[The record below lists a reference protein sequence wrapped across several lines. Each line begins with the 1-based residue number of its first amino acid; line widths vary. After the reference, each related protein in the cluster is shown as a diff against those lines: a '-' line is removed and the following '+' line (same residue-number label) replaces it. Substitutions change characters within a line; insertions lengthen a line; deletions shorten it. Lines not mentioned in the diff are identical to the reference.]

1 MKMARVRHDLEQHL
15 AADLEAMRR
24 LYEVGNFCARS
35 GGDFLECL
43 TQILDAAIAIT
54 GADKGN
60 IQLLDPAT
68 GALQIATSRGFEQ
81 PFLDFFS
88 AVQEGEAAA
97 CGTALQTA
105 ERIIVED
112 VARSEIFAGQPAL
125 AVLLDAGVR
134 AVQSTPLRSRTG
146 TVLGVISTHYSRPYR
161 PGERASRFMDLLARQ
176 AADYLERIDADA
188 ALQATQAKLQDLNEQ
203 LELRVQERSQALEET
218 ERRFRLLVEAV
229 NDYAIFMLDPTGHI
243 VNWNRG
249 ARRIKGYADEEIIG
263 RHFSQF
269 YTEEDRRNGVPQQ
282 ALATASQTG
291 RFEAEGWR
299 VRKDGTRFWASVVIN
314 AISNP
319 DGQILGFAKVTRDLT
334 ERRAAQE
341 RLSQAQKLEAVGH
354 LTGGIA
360 HDFNNMLTVISG
372 NIEALLRRLP
382 ESPKAD
388 LERLAKSALQ
398 GAQRAAVL
406 THRLLAF
413 SRRQPLEPKEV
424 PVNTLISGMSEMLRR
439 TLGES
444 IAIEIVISA
453 GVWQIFVDPHQLEN
467 AVLNL
472 AINAR
477 DAMPEGGKLTIESAN
492 VYIDEDYAA
501 QAEVPAGQYVGIFV
515 SDTGIGM
522 TSETAA
528 KAFEPFF
535 TTKEAGRGTGLGL
548 SQVFGFIKQSNGHVK
563 IYSELGAG
571 TTVKIYLP
579 RHFTSTRPSDV
590 REVTQP
596 TLRGAGEKILVV
608 DDDVDVRS
616 FTVEMLR
623 ELGYIVVDAPDGA
636 AGLRLLDAYPDIK
649 LLVTDVG
656 LPGGMNGRQ
665 LADEARRRRTELK
678 VLFTSGYA
686 RNAIVHHGRL
696 DPGVELLSKPYS
708 FADLAARV
716 RRILDRRYPT
726 D

>member
-1 MKMARVRHDLEQHL
+1 VKTERVRHDLEQDL
-15 AADLEAMRR
+15 AADLEATRR
-24 LYEVGNFCARS
+24 LYEVGNLCARS
-35 GGDFLECL
+35 GGNFQECL

-60 IQLLDPAT
+60 IQLVDAASD
-68 GALQIATSRGFEQ
+68 ALHIAVYRGFEQ

-88 AVQEGEAAA
+88 SVPKGEAAV
-97 CGTALQTA
+97 CGAALQA
-105 ERIIVED
+105 ADRIIVED
-112 VARSEIFAGQPAL
+112 VARSAIFAGQPAL

-134 AVQSTPLRSRTG
+134 AVQSTPLQSRTG
-146 TVLGVISTHYSRPYR
+146 TILGLISTHFSRPHQ
-161 PGERASRFMDLLARQ
+161 PGERALRFIDLLALQ
-176 AADYLERIDADA
+176 AADYLERIHADA
-188 ALQATQAKLQDLNEQ
+188 TLQATQAELRDLNEQ

-249 ARRIKGYADEEIIG
+249 ARRIKGYADWEIIG
-263 RHFSQF
+263 QHFSRF

-282 ALATASQTG
+282 ALATASRTG
-291 RFEAEGWR
+291 RYEAEGWR
-299 VRKDGTRFWASVVIN
+299 VRKDGARFWASVVIN
-314 AISNP
+314 AIINP
-319 DGQILGFAKVTRDLT
+319 DGEILGFAKVTRDLT
-334 ERRAAQE
+334 ERRAAEE
-341 RLSQAQKLEAVGH
+341 RLNQAQKLEAVGH

-360 HDFNNMLTVISG
+360 HDFNNMLTVVSG
-372 NIEALLRRLP
+372 NLEALLRRLP
-382 ESPKAD
+382 TSPKAD
-388 LERLAKSALQ
+388 LERLAKSALH
-398 GAQRAAVL
+398 GAHRAGVL

-424 PVNTLISGMSEMLRR
+424 PVNALLSGMSEMLRR

-444 IAIEIVISA
+444 VAIEIVIAA
-453 GVWQIFVDPHQLEN
+453 GVWPTFVDPNQLEN

-492 VYIDEDYAA
+492 TYLDEDYAA
-501 QAEVPAGQYVGIFV
+501 EAEVPAGQYVGIFV

-522 TSETAA
+522 TPETAA

-535 TTKEAGRGTGLGL
+535 TTKEEGRGTGLGL

-563 IYSELGAG
+563 IYSEPGAG
-571 TTVKIYLP
+571 TTAKIYLP
-579 RHFTSTRPSDV
+579 RHFTSAHVSDV
-590 REVTQP
+590 SEAAERP
-596 TLRGAGEKILVV
+596 MRGAGETILVV
-608 DDDVDVRS
+608 DDDVAVRS
-616 FTVEMLR
+616 YTAEMLR
-623 ELGYIVVDAPDGA
+623 ELGYMVVDAADGG
-636 AGLRLLDAYPDIK
+636 AGLQMVDAVPDIK

-656 LPGGMNGRQ
+656 LPGMNGRQ
-665 LADEARRRRTELK
+665 FADEAKRRKPGIK

-686 RNAIVHHGRL
+686 QNAIVHHGRL
-696 DPGVELLSKPYS
+696 DPGVELLPKPYS
-708 FADLAARV
+708 FANLGARV
-716 RRILDRRYPT
+716 RQILDRSYPT

>member
-1 MKMARVRHDLEQHL
+1 M
-15 AADLEAMRR
+15 
-24 LYEVGNFCARS
+24 
-35 GGDFLECL
+35 
-43 TQILDAAIAIT
+43 
-54 GADKGN
+54 
-60 IQLLDPAT
+60 
-68 GALQIATSRGFEQ
+68 
-81 PFLDFFS
+81 
-88 AVQEGEAAA
+88 
-97 CGTALQTA
+97 
-105 ERIIVED
+105 
-112 VARSEIFAGQPAL
+112 
-125 AVLLDAGVR
+125 
-134 AVQSTPLRSRTG
+134 
-146 TVLGVISTHYSRPYR
+146 ISTHFARPHR
-161 PGERASRFMDLLARQ
+161 PGERELRFMDLLARQ
-176 AADYLERIDADA
+176 AADYLERIQMDAK
-188 ALQATQAKLQDLNEQ
+188 LQATQAELRNLNEQ
-203 LELRVQERSQALEET
+203 LELRVQQRSEALEEA
-218 ERRFRLLVEAV
+218 ERQFRLLVEAV
-229 NDYAIFMLDPTGHI
+229 NDYAIFMLNPTGHI

-249 ARRIKGYADEEIIG
+249 ARRIKGYDLGEIIG
-263 RHFSQF
+263 RHFSTF

-319 DGQILGFAKVTRDLT
+319 DGEILGFAKVTRDLT

-341 RLSQAQKLEAVGH
+341 RLNQAQKLEAVGH

-382 ESPKAD
+382 TSPKAD
-388 LERLAKSALQ
+388 LERLAKSAFQ
-398 GAQRAAVL
+398 GAQRAALL

-424 PVNTLISGMSEMLRR
+424 PVNALISGMSDMLRR

-444 IAIEIVISA
+444 IAIEIVIGA
-453 GVWQIFVDPHQLEN
+453 GVWPIFVDANQLEN

-477 DAMPEGGKLTIESAN
+477 DAMPEGGKLTVEAAN
-492 VYIDEDYAA
+492 VYLDENYAA
-501 QAEVPAGQYVGIFV
+501 QEDMPAGQYVGIFV

-522 TSETAA
+522 APETAA
-528 KAFEPFF
+528 RAFEPFF
-535 TTKEAGRGTGLGL
+535 TTKGEGHGTGLGL
-548 SQVFGFIKQSNGHVK
+548 SQVFGFIKQSSGHVK
-563 IYSELGAG
+563 IYSEPGAG
-571 TTVKIYLP
+571 TTIKLYLP
-579 RHFTSTRPSDV
+579 RHFISARPGDAQETAQAPS
-590 REVTQP
+590 
-596 TLRGAGEKILVV
+596 RGAGETILVV
-608 DDDVDVRS
+608 DDDADVRS
-616 FTVEMLR
+616 YTVEMLR

-636 AGLRLLDAYPDIK
+636 AGLQMFDAVPDIK

-656 LPGGMNGRQ
+656 LPGMNGRQ
-665 LADEARRRRTELK
+665 FADEAKRRRAGLK

-716 RRILDRRYPT
+716 RRILDPNYPSG
-726 D
+726 